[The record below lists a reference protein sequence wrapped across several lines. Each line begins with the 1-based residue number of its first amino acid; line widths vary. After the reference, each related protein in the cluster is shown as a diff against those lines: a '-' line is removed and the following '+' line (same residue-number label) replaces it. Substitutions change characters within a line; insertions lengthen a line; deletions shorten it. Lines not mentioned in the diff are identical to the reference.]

1 MQTFKIKVSRA
12 LTLLAFAACI
22 FSCAGNRK
30 PAESLDTPPNLPQ
43 TQKVPDTLQVAKQAS
58 AAYDSTADEGEDD
71 DCVFNNDFKGLTTE
85 WLAELK
91 ITNFIWREDLKS
103 ALIPNGVDTTLLSQG
118 GCGHFG
124 ISVELILRT
133 KTAEL
138 SDSAYWISKALE
150 IADQYKMTDYAEL
163 IRKGKL
169 KISNKD
175 EDRVWYEMLSE
186 TDTEVYEGISVI
198 VNKDFKRLTMSKY
211 FY

>member
-1 MQTFKIKVSRA
+1 MQTFKIKLNPAV
-12 LTLLAFAACI
+12 TLLAFAACI
-22 FSCAGNRK
+22 SSTGDRK

-43 TQKVPDTLQVAKQAS
+43 TQEVPDTRQVANEAP
-58 AAYDSTADEGEDD
+58 AAYDTASEEGD

>member
-12 LTLLAFAACI
+12 STLLAFAACI
-22 FSCAGNRK
+22 FSCAGDRK

-43 TQKVPDTLQVAKQAS
+43 TQEVPDTLQVAKQAS
-58 AAYDSTADEGEDD
+58 AADDTASEEGEDD

-124 ISVELILRT
+124 TSVELILRT

-150 IADQYKMTDYAEL
+150 IADQYKITDYAEL
-163 IRKGKL
+163 IHKGKL
-169 KISNKD
+169 KISNKN

-186 TDTEVYEGISVI
+186 TNTEVYEGISVI
-198 VNKDFKRLTMSKY
+198 LNKDFKRLTMSKY

>member
-1 MQTFKIKVSRA
+1 MQTFKIKLTPAV
-12 LTLLAFAACI
+12 TLLAFAACI
-22 FSCAGNRK
+22 SCAGDRK
-30 PAESLDTPPNLPQ
+30 QAESLDTTPNLPQ
-43 TQKVPDTLQVAKQAS
+43 TQEVPDTLQVAKEAP
-58 AAYDSTADEGEDD
+58 AAYDTASEEGEDD

-85 WLAELK
+85 WLAEL
-91 ITNFIWREDLKS
+91 
-103 ALIPNGVDTTLLSQG
+103 IPNGIDTTILSQG

-124 ISVELILRT
+124 ISVGLILRT
-133 KTAEL
+133 KTSDL

-169 KISNKD
+169 KISNKG
-175 EDRVWYEMLSE
+175 EDPVLYEMLTE

-198 VNKDFKRLTMSKY
+198 MNKDFKRLTMNKY

>member
-1 MQTFKIKVSRA
+1 MQTFKIKLSRA
-12 LTLLAFAACI
+12 LTLLAFVACI
-22 FSCAGNRK
+22 SCAGDQK
-30 PAESLDTPPNLPQ
+30 SAESLDTPPNLPQ
-43 TQKVPDTLQVAKQAS
+43 TKEAPDTLQIVTETPAEK
-58 AAYDSTADEGEDD
+58 DTTAMEDD
-71 DCVFNNDFKGLTTE
+71 DCVFNNNFKGLTTE

-103 ALIPNGVDTTLLSQG
+103 ALIPNGIDTTLLSKG

-138 SDSAYWISKALE
+138 SDSAYWISKALD

-169 KISNKD
+169 KISDKD
-175 EDRVWYEMLSE
+175 EDRVWYEVLSE

-198 VNKDFKRLTMSKY
+198 MNKDFKRLTMSKY

>member
-1 MQTFKIKVSRA
+1 MQTFKIKLSQA

-22 FSCAGNRK
+22 SCAGDRK
-30 PAESLDTPPNLPQ
+30 QPESLDTTPNLPQ
-43 TQKVPDTLQVAKQAS
+43 TQEVPDTLQVAKEAP
-58 AAYDSTADEGEDD
+58 AAYDTASEEGEDD

-103 ALIPNGVDTTLLSQG
+103 ALIPNGIDTTILSQG

-124 ISVELILRT
+124 ISVGLILRT
-133 KTAEL
+133 KTSDL

-175 EDRVWYEMLSE
+175 EDRVWYEMLTE
-186 TDTEVYEGISVI
+186 TDTEVYEGMSVI
-198 VNKDFKRLTMSKY
+198 MNKDFKRLTMSKY